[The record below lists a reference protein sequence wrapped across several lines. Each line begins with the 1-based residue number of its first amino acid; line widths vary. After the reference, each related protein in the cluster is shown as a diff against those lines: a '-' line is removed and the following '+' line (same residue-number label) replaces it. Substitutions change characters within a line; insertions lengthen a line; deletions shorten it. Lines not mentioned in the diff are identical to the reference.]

1 MKKFSAWMIAT
12 AALIFLPATLA
23 AQMDNLTN
31 LSVEWMRMPA
41 RNAATDSADIV
52 VYNPAALVRLGEGFH
67 LNIGNQ
73 SLLRKPSH
81 TYDLGLGGGERSF
94 GQDGIDPFLPNLY
107 VAYTKDQW
115 ALYGGLYISGG
126 GAVVDYPEGSITTDM
141 VALMVQM
148 SPVLDE
154 FGQPTGYLT
163 GDIYPST
170 KDQFLKASSYY
181 LTAIAGGAYALNSKW
196 SASFG
201 LRYVSAVNKTKMG
214 LTLSDSPLEYP
225 DQPLAFDSQ
234 DKAGGLGA
242 VLGVHFAATPKLDLS
257 AHYESKVKLDFETTV
272 NKDEFGLAQDGDKFR
287 RDLPAVLYLGAGYR
301 WSGKLQML
309 VDFNYYF
316 QTAANWSFTLPEGGE
331 ASWSDL
337 AGDCYAAG
345 VGLSYKLSERLQL
358 SAGTVFT
365 KFLFKDK
372 EAYYER
378 LGEFEAPKGDNWNS
392 GIGLA
397 YKACSRLTVNLA
409 LGATLWKNEE
419 IGRLV
424 ILPQTIQV
432 KASSYSL
439 SIGANIN
446 L

>member
-1 MKKFSAWMIAT
+1 MNKT
-12 AALIFLPATLA
+12 AMAFVAAAAVVLLCAPLA

-41 RNAATDSADIV
+41 RNAASDSGDIV
-52 VYNPAALVRLGEGFH
+52 VYNPAALVRLADGFH

-73 SLLRKPSH
+73 SLMRKPSH
-81 TYDLGLGGGERSF
+81 TYDFGFGGGERSF
-94 GQDGIDPFLPNLY
+94 GQDGVDAFLPNLY
-107 VAYTKDQW
+107 AAYSKDRW
-115 ALYGGLYISGG
+115 AVYGGVYISGG
-126 GAVVDYPEGSITTDM
+126 GAVVDYPEGSISTDL

-154 FGQPTGYLT
+154 SAQPTGYSY
-163 GDIYPST
+163 GDIYPGT
-170 KDQFLKASSYY
+170 RQYLKASSYY
-181 LTAIAGGAYALNSKW
+181 LTGTLGGAYALTDAI

-201 LRYVSAVNKTKMG
+201 LRYIHAVNKTKMG
-214 LTLSDSPLEYP
+214 LTLTDSPLGYP
-225 DQPLAFDSQ
+225 DQPLDFDSQ
-234 DKAGGLGA
+234 DIASGLGF
-242 VLGVHFAATPKLDLS
+242 VLGAHFAATPELDLS
-257 AHYESKVKLDFETTV
+257 AHYESRVTLDFETTV
-272 NKDEFGLAQDGDKFR
+272 NKDEFGLAEDGSAFR

-301 WSGKLQML
+301 WSARLQML

-316 QTAANWSFTLPEGGE
+316 QKAAHWSLIAPEDGE

-345 VGLSYKLSERLQL
+345 IGLEYRLTERLRL

-397 YKACSRLTVNLA
+397 YKACSRLTLNLA
-409 LGATLWKNEE
+409 LGATLWQDEE
-419 IGRLV
+419 IPRLV
-424 ILPQTIQV
+424 MVPQTILV

-439 SIGANIN
+439 SIGANID